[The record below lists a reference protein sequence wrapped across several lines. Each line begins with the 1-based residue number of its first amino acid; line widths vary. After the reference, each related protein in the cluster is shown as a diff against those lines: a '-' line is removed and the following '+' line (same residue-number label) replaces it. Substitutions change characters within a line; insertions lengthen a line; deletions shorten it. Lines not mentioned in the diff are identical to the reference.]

1 MNNTPI
7 SNSFFTEKDK
17 NTSPKKTKS
26 QNKQINSKSKNMP
39 SYSKNFIEDE
49 KQISQVKYCYKTP
62 YNSKN
67 EDLDYSKMEMPVSYQ
82 LTNGKCIRLRNS
94 PQSKSLL
101 ENDNEKLNLYE
112 KSLINNKEYNYGI
125 GLNANVESKSSD
137 YDLNNNESS
146 MITINNGKLNADE
159 SKSKNSL
166 LSYGKSNYIYPMKF
180 IKHHKKKFK
189 KELSQ
194 GTKHGSKSEK
204 KTYKKFDLMV
214 NPAFKYN
221 QKFISSPIHK
231 FLPYCK
237 KDDETYKKKLI
248 KYIRAEA
255 PNLIGGAKSTGGI
268 FAKYIKNNNEKER
281 EKEDDSNFFLL
292 KKQKKIYSTKK
303 IFAVE
308 KNLYNYCL
316 IDGKNRVDYSHPV
329 KFRFFFDKDIGFNHS
344 WQSPLILANGDDDV
358 ETDDEVLGMAEEKCM
373 DDLVEGINT
382 WNKSARLCRNF
393 VLAKRMNK
401 IVKTPTFIKV
411 EKNRIC
417 GINASGNNN
426 NMLFGKKKI
435 EENSGFNVSFGKII
449 NQ

>member
-1 MNNTPI
+1 MSKTPI
-7 SNSFFTEKDK
+7 SNSFISEKDK

-26 QNKQINSKSKNMP
+26 QNKQTNSRSKNMP
-39 SYSKNFIEDE
+39 PYAKNFAEDE
-49 KQISQVKYCYKTP
+49 KEISQSKYCYKTP

-67 EDLDYSKMEMPVSYQ
+67 EDLDYSEMEMPVSYQ

-94 PQSKSLL
+94 PPSKSYL
-101 ENDNEKLNLYE
+101 ESDNDKLNLYE
-112 KSLINNKEYNYGI
+112 KSNINNKDCNYDMS
-125 GLNANVESKSSD
+125 LNINVESKSSD
-137 YDLNNNESS
+137 YNESS
-146 MITINNGKLNADE
+146 MITINNGKLNDDE
-159 SKSKNSL
+159 SKSKNSF

-180 IKHHKKKFK
+180 IKHHKKKLG

-194 GTKHGSKSEK
+194 GTKHGSKSER
-204 KTYKKFDLMV
+204 KTYKKFDLMI

-248 KYIRAEA
+248 KYIRTEA
-255 PNLIGGAKSTGGI
+255 PNLIGGAKSTGGV
-268 FAKYIKNNNEKER
+268 FAKYIKNKDNERK
-281 EKEDDSNFFLL
+281 KEDEANFYLL

-308 KNLYNYCL
+308 KNLYNYTL
-316 IDGKNRVDYSHPV
+316 IDGKNKVDYAHPR
-329 KFRFFFDKDIGFNHS
+329 KFRFYFDRDIGFNQS
-344 WQSPLILANGDDDV
+344 WQSPLIVANGDDDV

-382 WNKSARLCRNF
+382 WNKSSRLCRNF
-393 VLAKRMNK
+393 LIAKRLNK

-411 EKNRIC
+411 EKNKIC
-417 GINASGNNN
+417 GINGSGYYQGI
-426 NMLFGKKKI
+426 LGGKKNN
-435 EENSGFNVSFGKII
+435 EENSCFNVSFGKMIH
-449 NQ
+449 

>member
-1 MNNTPI
+1 MSKTPI
-7 SNSFFTEKDK
+7 SNSFISEKDK

-26 QNKQINSKSKNMP
+26 QNKQTNSRSKNMP
-39 SYSKNFIEDE
+39 PYAKNFAEDE
-49 KQISQVKYCYKTP
+49 KEISQSKYCYKTP

-94 PQSKSLL
+94 PPSKSYL
-101 ENDNEKLNLYE
+101 ESDNDKLNLYE
-112 KSLINNKEYNYGI
+112 KSNINNKDCNYDMS
-125 GLNANVESKSSD
+125 LNINVESKSSD
-137 YDLNNNESS
+137 YNESS
-146 MITINNGKLNADE
+146 MITINNGKLNDDE

-180 IKHHKKKFK
+180 IKHHKKKLG

-194 GTKHGSKSEK
+194 GTKHGSKSER
-204 KTYKKFDLMV
+204 KTYKKFDLMI

-248 KYIRAEA
+248 KYIRTEA
-255 PNLIGGAKSTGGI
+255 PNLIGGAKSTGGV
-268 FAKYIKNNNEKER
+268 FAKYIKNKDNERK
-281 EKEDDSNFFLL
+281 KEDEANFYLL

-308 KNLYNYCL
+308 KNLYNYTL
-316 IDGKNRVDYSHPV
+316 IDGKNKVDYAHPR
-329 KFRFFFDKDIGFNHS
+329 KFRFYFDRDIGFNQS
-344 WQSPLILANGDDDV
+344 WQSPLIVANGDDDV

-382 WNKSARLCRNF
+382 WNKSSRLCRNF
-393 VLAKRMNK
+393 LIAKRLNK

-411 EKNRIC
+411 EKNKIC
-417 GINASGNNN
+417 GINGSGYYQGI
-426 NMLFGKKKI
+426 LGGKKNN
-435 EENSGFNVSFGKII
+435 EENSCFNLSFGKMIH
-449 NQ
+449 

>member
-1 MNNTPI
+1 MSKSLI
-7 SNSFFTEKDK
+7 SNTFVSEKDK

-26 QNKQINSKSKNMP
+26 QNKQTASKNKIMP
-39 SYSKNFIEDE
+39 SYHKNFVEE
-49 KQISQVKYCYKTP
+49 QNEASQDIYCYKTP
-62 YNSKN
+62 CNFKN

-94 PQSKSLL
+94 PQSKSFN
-101 ENDNEKLNLYE
+101 ESDNEKLNLNE
-112 KSLINNKEYNYGI
+112 KSININDNYNYDI
-125 GLNANVESKSSD
+125 NLNINVDSKSSE
-137 YDLNNNESS
+137 YDDNNNENSI
-146 MITINNGKLNADE
+146 ITINHGKLNEDE

-180 IKHHKKKFK
+180 LKHHKKKLER
-189 KELSQ
+189 ELSQ

-221 QKFISSPIHK
+221 QKFLSSPIHK
-231 FLPYCK
+231 YLPYCK

-248 KYIRAEA
+248 NYIRTEA
-255 PNLIGGAKSTGGI
+255 PTIMGGAKSTGGV
-268 FAKYIKNNNEKER
+268 FAKYIKNISSKKKKEN
-281 EKEDDSNFFLL
+281 DAYFSLF
-292 KKQKKIYSTKK
+292 KKKKKIYSTKK

-308 KNLYNYCL
+308 KNLYNYYL
-316 IDGKNRVDYSHPV
+316 INGKNRVDYSHPV
-329 KFRFFFDKDIGFNHS
+329 KFRFFFDTDIGFNHS
-344 WQSPLILANGDDDV
+344 WQSPLIVANGDDDV
-358 ETDDEVLGMAEEKCM
+358 ETDDEVLEMAEEKCM

-393 VLAKRMNK
+393 VLAKRINK
-401 IVKTPTFIKV
+401 IVKTHTFLKV

-417 GINASGNNN
+417 GVNADGNKKLAGKNN
-426 NMLFGKKKI
+426 FN
-435 EENSGFNVSFGKII
+435 ENCDFNVSFGKMF

>member
-1 MNNTPI
+1 MSKSLI
-7 SNSFFTEKDK
+7 SNTFVSEKDK

-26 QNKQINSKSKNMP
+26 QNKQTTSKNKIMP
-39 SYSKNFIEDE
+39 SYHKKFVEEQNET
-49 KQISQVKYCYKTP
+49 SQDIYCYKTP
-62 YNSKN
+62 CNFKN

-94 PQSKSLL
+94 PQSKSFN
-101 ENDNEKLNLYE
+101 ESDNEKLNLNE
-112 KSLINNKEYNYGI
+112 KSININNNYNYDI
-125 GLNANVESKSSD
+125 NLNINVDSKSSE
-137 YDLNNNESS
+137 YDDNNNENSI
-146 MITINNGKLNADE
+146 ITINHGKLNEDE

-180 IKHHKKKFK
+180 LKHHKKKLER
-189 KELSQ
+189 ELSQ

-221 QKFISSPIHK
+221 QKFLSSPIHK
-231 FLPYCK
+231 YLPYCK

-248 KYIRAEA
+248 NYIRTEA
-255 PNLIGGAKSTGGI
+255 PTIMGGAKSTGGV
-268 FAKYIKNNNEKER
+268 FAKYIKNISSKKKKEN
-281 EKEDDSNFFLL
+281 DAYFSLF
-292 KKQKKIYSTKK
+292 KKKKKIYSTKK

-308 KNLYNYCL
+308 KNLYNYYL
-316 IDGKNRVDYSHPV
+316 INGKNRVDYSHPV
-329 KFRFFFDKDIGFNHS
+329 KFRFFFDTDIGFNHS
-344 WQSPLILANGDDDV
+344 WQSPLIVANGDDDV
-358 ETDDEVLGMAEEKCM
+358 ETDDEVLEMAEEKCM

-393 VLAKRMNK
+393 VLAKRLNK

-417 GINASGNNN
+417 GVNADGNKKLAGKNN
-426 NMLFGKKKI
+426 FND
-435 EENSGFNVSFGKII
+435 NCDFNVSFGKMF

>member
-1 MNNTPI
+1 MSKTPI
-7 SNSFFTEKDK
+7 SNSFISEKDK

-26 QNKQINSKSKNMP
+26 QNKQTNSRSKNMP
-39 SYSKNFIEDE
+39 PYAKNFAEDE
-49 KQISQVKYCYKTP
+49 KEISQSKYCYKTP

-94 PQSKSLL
+94 PPSKSYL
-101 ENDNEKLNLYE
+101 ESDNDKLNLYE
-112 KSLINNKEYNYGI
+112 KSNINNKDCNYDMS
-125 GLNANVESKSSD
+125 LNINAESKSSD
-137 YDLNNNESS
+137 YNESS
-146 MITINNGKLNADE
+146 MITINNGKLNDDE

-180 IKHHKKKFK
+180 IKHHKKKLG

-194 GTKHGSKSEK
+194 GTKHGSKSER
-204 KTYKKFDLMV
+204 KTYKKFDLMI

-268 FAKYIKNNNEKER
+268 FAKYIKNKDNERK
-281 EKEDDSNFFLL
+281 KEDEANFYLL

-329 KFRFFFDKDIGFNHS
+329 KFRFYFDNDIGFNHS
-344 WQSPLILANGDDDV
+344 WQSPLIVANGDDDV

-373 DDLVEGINT
+373 DDLTEGINT
-382 WNKSARLCRNF
+382 WIKSSRLCRNF

-401 IVKTPTFIKV
+401 IVKTPTFIRV

-417 GINASGNNN
+417 GINGNENNN
-426 NMLFGKKKI
+426 VLLGKNKI
-435 EENSGFNVSFGKII
+435 GENSGFDVSFGKMF